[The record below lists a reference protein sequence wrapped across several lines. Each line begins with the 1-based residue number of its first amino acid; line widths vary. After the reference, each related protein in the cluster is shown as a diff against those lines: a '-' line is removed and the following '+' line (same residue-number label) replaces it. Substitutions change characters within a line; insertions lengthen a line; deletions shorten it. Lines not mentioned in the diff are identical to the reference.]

1 MNICNIL
8 YNIIL
13 ILKKKKYLDSYDFII
28 NYMYFKN
35 LIVGVS
41 LIKVKKYEIY

>member
-13 ILKKKKYLDSYDFII
+13 ILKKNNIWIVMILLLII
-28 NYMYFKN
+28 CI
-35 LIVGVS
+35 LGVS